1 VKVTVTG
8 VLSRTALTL
17 DISKSPLKLPAA
29 PLNLALLRQLMMFGV
44 TIADTTA
51 ITAMTTRS
59 SKSETPL
66 SFFMILILHEK

>member
-1 VKVTVTG
+1 
-8 VLSRTALTL
+8 
-17 DISKSPLKLPAA
+17 LPAA

-59 SKSETPL
+59 SKREPPL
-66 SFFMILILHEK
+66 SLFMILILHEK